1 MQAHTFYAIIPEL
14 FSHIQASG
22 RKKLLTSKFRYVFIR
37 SMHTRNVSVT
47 NDTHRVPGDLFA
59 RKLNVDNRGL
69 SLLIL
74 VSIIVLLIIG
84 RGAGLG

>member
-1 MQAHTFYAIIPEL
+1 
-14 FSHIQASG
+14 
-22 RKKLLTSKFRYVFIR
+22 
-37 SMHTRNVSVT
+37 MHARNVSVT
-47 NDTHRVPGDLFA
+47 KVAHRVLGGLPA

-84 RGAGLG
+84 RGAGIG

>member
-1 MQAHTFYAIIPEL
+1 
-14 FSHIQASG
+14 
-22 RKKLLTSKFRYVFIR
+22 
-37 SMHTRNVSVT
+37 MHARNASVT
-47 NDTHRVPGDLFA
+47 NVTHRVPGDLFA

-74 VSIIVLLIIG
+74 VSLIVLLIIG